1 MIDNTTKEQIRTH
14 LIKFCEVS
22 GSDNKAANKLGVSNA
37 YVSKIKNNKSEALSD
52 DMWRKIAKMLGLN
65 LEEQWHFAST
75 QPSNTL
81 FHMFEDS
88 RVYCSVYGII
98 VQPGSGKTYM
108 LDRIRL
114 SQPDVFFVKCVSEM
128 QTRDL
133 LIGILESMG
142 KSQFASGSIV
152 TLLRQIENEVE
163 RREYPTIIFDEPE
176 KISNKALYQF
186 IDIYNILKGKCGL
199 ILLGTPNLKTRIET
213 NRKRLKIGYNEIF
226 SRLGL
231 KFIEI
236 PAPDAKDAASVIR
249 AQGIT
254 DQLTITEIINESIDD
269 IHRGIDLRRVERLVH
284 KFKINQQ
291 KAA

>member
-37 YVSKIKNNKSEALSD
+37 YVSMIKNNKAAALSD
-52 DMWRKIAKMLGLN
+52 DMWRKVAKLLGLN
-65 LEEQWHFAST
+65 LEEQWSYAGT
-75 QPSNTL
+75 KPSEAL
-81 FHMFEDS
+81 KDMFEDS
-88 RVYCSVYGII
+88 RIYCNVYGII

-108 LDRIRL
+108 LDRVRL
-114 SQPDVFFVKCVSEM
+114 NQPNVFYVKCISEM
-128 QTRDL
+128 QTRDML
-133 LIGILESMG
+133 MEILSSMG
-142 KSQFASGSIV
+142 KTQFASGNIM

-163 RREYPTIIFDEPE
+163 RRESPLIVFDEPE
-176 KISNKALYQF
+176 KLANKPLYQF
-186 IDIYNILKGKCGL
+186 IDIYNRLKGKCGI
-199 ILLGTPNLKTRIET
+199 ILLGTPNLKMRIES
-213 NRKRLKIGYNEIF
+213 NRKRLKIGFNEIF
-226 SRLGL
+226 SRIGL

-236 PAPDAKDAASVIR
+236 PAPDAKDAAAVIR

-254 DQLTITEIINESIDD
+254 DQLAITEIINDSIDD

-284 KFKINQQ
+284 KYKITKD